1 MKINWN
7 FCNTLQRLLL
17 IALLFG
23 VVRAQTQITTTTQ
36 SKIFNQFFRQFLI
49 YKIIFSYN
57 NVLLITLF

>member
-23 VVRAQTQITTTTQ
+23 VVRAQITTTTQ
-36 SKIFNQFFRQFLI
+36 SKLINFIDNFEQIFI
-49 YKIIFSYN
+49 
-57 NVLLITLF
+57 

>member
-36 SKIFNQFFRQFLI
+36 SKILNYLEFLNQFYRQFWT
-49 YKIIFSYN
+49 IFNIQNYIF
-57 NVLLITLF
+57 L